1 MEDPNETPK
10 IPTLFE
16 TYKKEPNKYKTIKIS
31 FKKIKL
37 KKVKY
42 KNLLSAII
50 RTNKATILVYQFIQL
65 YFLHLDKLNE
75 QFPIISV
82 GFIKTCFKLF
92 FNKAHAGPKL
102 QEENLKLFM
111 ELEGFYKREFP
122 NKDQLDGTNLS
133 RILDYSAIDMLTNIE
148 NNVKQHFIKH
158 LFKLVNCS
166 FNEEHN
172 KILDQIINISEKNV
186 AKKDLLKK
194 LKILKEDLIENT
206 SLSEGIYLEWLNEN
220 KYNFLPRNPKMA
232 HDICINYVPQEY
244 LKFMIKIN
252 LKLEELECKQFHA
265 MPLRNCIVPKY
276 VLLDTKSLIHLII
289 PKNKRQYEKDIEGTK
304 NNVWSMCFK
313 MSLKI
318 FRNTNYQF
326 DYGIATDGFSVSIRF
341 IHKSRAA
348 EEERKKR
355 NFKNAKERSKKEN
368 VGLDAS
374 QKKLLKEAKVDEA
387 KLTKMKQM
395 ELYKEEQ
402 KKRRDDFMK
411 LTKEEKKLF
420 NENRKLISKAK
431 KKKIE
436 FPYFNELDKDDT
448 DRLKNCNLV
457 YCDPGK
463 KNLYFMVDDNNNFF
477 RYSNRTRLRETKR
490 LKYQR
495 LRENHKKKH
504 TVRVVD
510 PATKVV
516 TEVQISQLETDLS
529 KCNSKTCN
537 FDKFKAYIIEKNK
550 LNALLFLYYEDTYFR
565 KLKWF
570 SYLNTQRSESKLIN
584 QIKKK
589 FEVPGK
595 ETVIIMGDW
604 REFGRIKYIST
615 PGIGLKRKLGGHIK
629 IFSIDEFRTS
639 CLNYKTETRCEN
651 LYINVENK
659 KPLKK
664 DKIEETP
671 ENKPEVKTFK
681 SRKLHSVLLYKTA
694 NGSMG
699 CINRDKNAVLNM
711 RKIVQHQFLT
721 NKRLENFKRGTAS
734 ISKKK
739 VVIKNVVEEN
749 VVNDLEKRTRAENIV
764 EKQIIK
770 KMAVKRA
777 IFKKAVVKEIIVKKP
792 STRPTFKLKIL

>member
-16 TYKKEPNKYKTIKIS
+16 TYKKEPDKYKTIKIS

-65 YFLHLDKLNE
+65 YFLHLDIRNE

-92 FNKAHAGPKL
+92 FNKALHGPKL
-102 QEENLKLFM
+102 QEENLKLFTK
-111 ELEGFYKREFP
+111 LEDFYNKEFP
-122 NKDQLDGTNLS
+122 NKDQFDGTNLS
-133 RILDYSAIDMLTNIE
+133 SILDYSATDMLTNIE
-148 NNVKQHFIKH
+148 NNVKQRFIKH

-166 FNEEHN
+166 FSEEHN

-186 AKKDLLKK
+186 TKKDLMKK
-194 LKILKEDLIENT
+194 LNILKEDLIDNT

-220 KYNFLPRNPKMA
+220 RYNFLPRDPKMA

-265 MPLRNCIVPKY
+265 LPLRNCIVPKY
-276 VLLDTKSLIHLII
+276 VLLDTKSLIELII
-289 PKNKRQYEKDIEGTK
+289 PKNKKQYLDDIEGTK

-348 EEERKKR
+348 EEERKKL
-355 NFKNAKERSKKEN
+355 NFKNARERIKKEN
-368 VGLDAS
+368 EGLDAN
-374 QKKLLKEAKVDEA
+374 QIKLLRETKENEA
-387 KLTKMKQM
+387 ILIKMKQN
-395 ELYKEEQ
+395 EIYKAEK

-420 NENRKLISKAK
+420 NENRKLISKAKK

-504 TVRVVD
+504 TVQIID
-510 PATKVV
+510 PETKII
-516 TEVQISQLETDLS
+516 TNVQISQLETDLG

-537 FDKFKAYIIEKNK
+537 YNNFKAYIIEKNK
-550 LNALLFLYYEDTYFR
+550 LNSLLFSYYEDTYFR

-589 FEVPGK
+589 YQVPGK

-604 REFGRIKYIST
+604 REFGRINYIST
-615 PGIGLKRKLGGHIK
+615 PGIGLKRKLGSHIK
-629 IFSIDEFRTS
+629 IFNIDEFRTS

-651 LYINVENK
+651 LCINVENK
-659 KPLKK
+659 KKKK
-664 DKIEETP
+664 DKIEEKL

-711 RKIVQHQFLT
+711 RKIVQYQFLT
-721 NKRLENFKRGTAS
+721 NKRLENFKRGTPF

-739 VVIKNVVEEN
+739 AVIEK
-749 VVNDLEKRTRAENIV
+749 VVNGNGLDEKICVEDIV
-764 EKQIIK
+764 EKDIINKKAIKRAIIK
-770 KMAVKRA
+770 KV
-777 IFKKAVVKEIIVKKP
+777 VVKEIIVKIP
-792 STRPTFKLKIL
+792 LTQRTFKLKIL